1 MAMSQMRVLVILC
14 VSLASLAVVRSAP
27 GMPAADVVVVKLKP
41 VDHSGVSGTA
51 TLTRLS
57 GDRTRVVIVLGKR
70 EPGKLPAHL
79 HFGPCK
85 VLTSDIKAGLNDV
98 VRGRSVTTLDLPTW
112 TEIRRTT
119 ISVHVHV
126 PSFVVIACGDLPR
139 KSS

>member
-1 MAMSQMRVLVILC
+1 MRVLVILC
-14 VSLASLAVVRSAP
+14 AGVAALGVVSATP

-51 TLTRLS
+51 TLTRLA
-57 GDRTRVVIVLGKR
+57 GDRTRVVIVLAKR

-85 VLTSDIKAGLNDV
+85 ILTSNIKAGLNDV
-98 VRGRSVTTLDLPTW
+98 VKGRSVTTLDLPTW
-112 TEIRRTT
+112 TEIRHTT

-139 KSS
+139 A